1 MDGKSGMDHPHDAHL
16 DDDFHFGDNEEVAEL
31 SKKGYQALKDNRLAD
46 AEYAFTDLLQ
56 LAPENNYAL
65 VGLGDVFRKK
75 RAFRRAI
82 TYYEDCLKLYPGNN
96 YALFGLADCYKALGQ
111 FNRALEIWEEYLT
124 QDDQNITVLTRVA
137 DAYRKVRNF
146 HKSKETY
153 LRVLEMEA
161 DNPYALIGLGTPA
174 LRLQRI
180 QRCSPLLGEDGR
192 SPSG

>member
-1 MDGKSGMDHPHDAHL
+1 
-16 DDDFHFGDNEEVAEL
+16 L

-96 YALFGLADCYKALGQ
+96 YALYSAWQTA
-111 FNRALEIWEEYLT
+111 
-124 QDDQNITVLTRVA
+124 TRPW
-137 DAYRKVRNF
+137 DNSTELW
-146 HKSKETY
+146 KSGKST
-153 LRVLEMEA
+153 
-161 DNPYALIGLGTPA
+161 
-174 LRLQRI
+174 
-180 QRCSPLLGEDGR
+180 
-192 SPSG
+192 

>member
-96 YALFGLADCYKALGQ
+96 YALFRLGRLLQ
-111 FNRALEIWEEYLT
+111 GPGTIQPSFGNLG
-124 QDDQNITVLTRVA
+124 RVP
-137 DAYRKVRNF
+137 
-146 HKSKETY
+146 
-153 LRVLEMEA
+153 
-161 DNPYALIGLGTPA
+161 NP
-174 LRLQRI
+174 
-180 QRCSPLLGEDGR
+180 GR
-192 SPSG
+192 SEHHCPH